1 MSEYIIKYKYYNYKD
16 FIENFYNKNTN
27 YEFIQKINNFDN
39 DILINKDFKFQS
51 NFIIDNDDI

>member
-39 DILINKDFKFQS
+39 DILINKDFKF
-51 NFIIDNDDI
+51 